1 MQAFDD
7 SDSGDDF
14 ASASEGEYDA
24 GAAPSPSSVQHGQLK
39 QIRRKSFR
47 PKKNA
52 EETPSSPP
60 AQMHVQP
67 DARQVPLQHSSIDS
81 PPTRTLGSLNIQ
93 HSAGSQSLPSSEAD
107 ASSSHHFHE
116 SRTTSSL
123 HQTHSF
129 SAQQGYRDQAEP
141 NYNHSSR
148 MPPRMS
154 PSNMQNPG
162 AQRGWG
168 SLSSWINTAVSTVS
182 EVIENPNV
190 VVSKAQNIS
199 MYLQT
204 QWSAACRR
212 THSHADIT
220 PFVRPIKNKNRPR
233 NSQCGFGA
241 DRSSV

>member
-1 MQAFDD
+1 MFNRKRDHIKHRIPLKHPSYLLHPSSPPIMQAFDD

-39 QIRRKSFR
+39 QNRKKSFR
-47 PKKNA
+47 PKKNM
-52 EETPSSPP
+52 EDTPSSPP

-81 PPTRTLGSLNIQ
+81 PPTQTLGSLNIQ
-93 HSAGSQSLPSSEAD
+93 HSASSQSSPSREVD
-107 ASSSHHFHE
+107 ASFSHQFHT

-129 SAQQGYRDQAEP
+129 SAQQEYRNQAEP
-141 NYNHSSR
+141 NYNHGSG
-148 MPPRMS
+148 MPQRMS

-182 EVIENPNV
+182 EVMENPNV

-204 QWSAACRR
+204 Q
-212 THSHADIT
+212 
-220 PFVRPIKNKNRPR
+220 
-233 NSQCGFGA
+233 
-241 DRSSV
+241 